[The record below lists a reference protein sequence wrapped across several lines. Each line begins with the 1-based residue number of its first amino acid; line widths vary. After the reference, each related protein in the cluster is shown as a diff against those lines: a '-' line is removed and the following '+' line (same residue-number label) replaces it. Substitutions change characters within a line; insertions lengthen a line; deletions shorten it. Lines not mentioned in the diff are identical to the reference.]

1 MKDQCQFIIGCHC
14 ARDYKHLARTV
25 GYALK
30 CSPFEGEID
39 SDGGSG
45 RFRARFV
52 QIEPE
57 FRGNVNNLEKE
68 MREGYRMCTDLR
80 DVVLERVHLVPLIMD
95 GETDGDGE
103 TEGEG
108 DEGDNNDNESSSSVS
123 SSSLQDDIEGEVGG
137 YVKYEHIES
146 SKYSA
151 LVSYHDQKYFGSN
164 GQYFFPSEQARAERA
179 LASEEQA
186 RRMADLEAKAN
197 GYAKAA
203 AMAARKKED
212 DKENLK
218 MNLELEKQ
226 KELEKEA
233 MILEAKMEVERKIRE
248 EKIKREME
256 EVERLERKKAEGGL
270 VMSCVMFML
279 CYVMVYIVTTCG
291 IMV

>member
-14 ARDYKHLARTV
+14 ASEYKHLARTV

-30 CSPFEGEID
+30 CSPFEGE
-39 SDGGSG
+39 SDNGL
-45 RFRARFV
+45 RVRARFV

-57 FRGNVNNLEKE
+57 FRGNVIHLEKE

-80 DVVLERVHLVPLIMD
+80 DVVLERVDLVPLIMD
-95 GETDGDGE
+95 GDTE
-103 TEGEG
+103 TEGNG
-108 DEGDNNDNESSSSVS
+108 NGKGNGDNESSSSLS

-212 DKENLK
+212 EREREREREQNVKL
-218 MNLELEKQ
+218 NLEKEKQ

-248 EKIKREME
+248 EKIKREQE
-256 EVERLERKKAEGGL
+256 EVERLKRKKAEGGL
-270 VMSCVMFML
+270 VLL
-279 CYVMVYIVTTCG
+279 CYALPMS
-291 IMV
+291 M